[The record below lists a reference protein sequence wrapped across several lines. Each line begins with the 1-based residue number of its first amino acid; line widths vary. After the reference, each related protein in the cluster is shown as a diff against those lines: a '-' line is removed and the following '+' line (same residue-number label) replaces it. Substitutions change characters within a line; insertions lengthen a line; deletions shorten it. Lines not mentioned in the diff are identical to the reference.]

1 MQTRLIVAAV
11 IQIMVFVE
19 ILSEGLV
26 NSIPQLLKTALIHLV
41 DCISNHAYAIRYN
54 YASTMLAQ
62 ENTSNWITHNS
73 SLSLPSISQHA
84 TISRSLRNADPTRPD
99 SKPGQKL

>member
-54 YASTMLAQ
+54 LRAQ
-62 ENTSNWITHNS
+62 CQRRKI
-73 SLSLPSISQHA
+73 PA
-84 TISRSLRNADPTRPD
+84 TGLRTIQA
-99 SKPGQKL
+99 